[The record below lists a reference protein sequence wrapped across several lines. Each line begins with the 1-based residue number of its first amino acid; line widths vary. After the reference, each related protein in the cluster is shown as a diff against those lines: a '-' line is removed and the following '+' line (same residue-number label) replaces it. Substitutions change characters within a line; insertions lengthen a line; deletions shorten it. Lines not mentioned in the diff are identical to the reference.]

1 MFCNNCGTEQPEGTK
16 FCSSCGAP
24 ISGAAQPASPVQ
36 PTTTTG
42 YSYGAPAAP
51 QTNQTQPFSAPQYD
65 PNYNANQPKKK
76 SKLPLIIGIVVAVVV
91 VAVIAGI
98 ALGGS
103 GSSSSGG
110 SATVSNPNSSA
121 TVSSGDSS
129 NSATNTSTPVETP
142 ATSTVSSADIT
153 GSWTV
158 AAVSN
163 DGGDNFVETT
173 SSLATI
179 NADGTCSLNLEGEAL
194 DLQWS
199 QGDYDGE
206 GYFYSFSIEGTEI
219 MMAYVYDSDPNT
231 MVMMMVSDTNYVLG
245 LSR

>member
-51 QTNQTQPFSAPQYD
+51 QTNQAQPFSAPQYD

-103 GSSSSGG
+103 GSSSSGS

-163 DGGDNFVETT
+163 DGGENFAETT
-173 SSLATI
+173 NSSATI
-179 NADGTCSLNLEGEAL
+179 KTDGTCSLNLEGEAL